1 MATVIICLILILI
14 CIFAIRYFMKR
25 VAYGCCGSAGDEVK
39 KVPCK
44 DRDLSHYPY
53 QCTIP
58 IEGMSCAN
66 CARRVENAF
75 HESDQY
81 YAKVNLK
88 KKQVTVHMKED
99 TPRKELENIITRAGY
114 APGSAKSITEP

>member
-1 MATVIICLILILI
+1 
-14 CIFAIRYFMKR
+14 
-25 VAYGCCGSAGDEVK
+25 
-39 KVPCK
+39 
-44 DRDLSHYPY
+44 LSHYPY